1 MLLRKY
7 SKKIEKIQGAIV
19 LILAAKDK
27 IALTTPMTNQII
39 SRLKKKFVSDN
50 ERTAMAP
57 TNTEQPN
64 NMIPYLSFI
73 QTLCF

>member
-1 MLLRKY
+1 LLLRKY

-39 SRLKKKFVSDN
+39 SSLKKKFVFDN
-50 ERTAMAP
+50 ERTAVAP
-57 TNTEQPN
+57 TNTKQLN
-64 NMIPYLSFI
+64 NLIS
-73 QTLCF
+73 

>member
-1 MLLRKY
+1 LLLRKY

-39 SRLKKKFVSDN
+39 SRLKKNKFVFYN
-50 ERTAMAP
+50 ERAAVAP
-57 TNTEQPN
+57 INTKQLN
-64 NMIPYLSFI
+64 NLIS
-73 QTLCF
+73 